1 MESRESADEYLVPRE
16 SLRHTL
22 IVVNSRFVTS
32 IRHVDSVK
40 AARDSLAMIR
50 AEMPDA
56 SHHVYAFR
64 VGHGKSVTEGM
75 SDDGEPSGTAGP
87 PVLAVLRG
95 SDVGDTLVVVTRYF
109 GGTKL
114 GTGGLVRAYSEAT
127 RQGLSRL
134 KTELKIDRHL
144 LGFEISYALF
154 EQVRLLV
161 TRFDGEI
168 SDTQFGARVT
178 ILARFPVATSPA
190 FAQALRELSA
200 GRSETVVLD

>member
-1 MESRESADEYLVPRE
+1 MKSRESAEAYLVPQQ

-22 IVVNSRFVTS
+22 TVVNSRFVTS
-32 IRHVDSVK
+32 ICHVDSVK
-40 AARDSLAMIR
+40 AAREGLATIR

-87 PVLAVLRG
+87 PVLSVLRG
-95 SDVGDTLVVVTRYF
+95 SAVGDVLVVVTRYF

-114 GTGGLVRAYSEAT
+114 GTGGLVRAYSEAA
-127 RQGLSRL
+127 RQGLARL
-134 KTELKIDRHL
+134 KTEYKIDRL
-144 LGFEISYALF
+144 ILGFEVSYALF
-154 EQVRLLV
+154 EQARQLV

-168 SDTQFGARVT
+168 RETDFGATVT
-178 ILARFPVATSPA
+178 IFARFPVATSPA

-200 GRSETVVLD
+200 GRSETVEID

>member
-1 MESRESADEYLVPRE
+1 MESRESAGGYLVPRE
-16 SLRHTL
+16 SQRHTL
-22 IVVNSRFVTS
+22 TVVNSRFVTS
-32 IRHVDSVK
+32 ICHIDTVK
-40 AARDSLAMIR
+40 AARDSLATIR

-95 SDVGDTLVVVTRYF
+95 SDIGDILVVVTRYF

-134 KTELKIDRHL
+134 NTEYKIDRQM
-144 LGFEISYALF
+144 LGFEVSYALF
-154 EQVRLLV
+154 EQVRQLV
-161 TRFDGEI
+161 NRFDGEI
-168 SDTQFGARVT
+168 RDTEFGARVT
-178 ILARFPVATSPA
+178 IFARFPVATSPA

-200 GRSETVVLD
+200 GRSETVVLE